1 MRFEGYSINTPQVF
15 ILRDT
20 RVAAPLYFSH
30 PHALNVLYGS
40 IDGHAKAGAP
50 VFAGTP
56 GTVVTRRNRQ
66 GFEFYARRYYD
77 GDGKQREQYLA
88 GPAGTADADRR
99 AEELKRQIDEVRA
112 LLPDLRLLGR
122 EGFQLADGKTY
133 ATLASLQQNGLFA
146 AGAML
151 IGSHAFGVLLNHLGV
166 KAAAY
171 ATEDTNIPRREAL
184 AFPHAVDK
192 PFLEI
197 LRESGIAFV
206 EVPKLD
212 PRQPSTSFKQRGT
225 SRFHVDL
232 LVPSRDESFPI
243 VPVPELQ
250 THATG
255 LPYLGYLRGE
265 AQQAVLLAR
274 EGCCLV
280 NVPLAERFA
289 VHKLLISQLRRGPG
303 GKAQKD
309 VLQACVLLAVL
320 GEKHPGAIEH
330 AMGHLPKSARRYVRK
345 ALGPARQKLLD
356 AHPRALEELEAVL
369 S

>member
-1 MRFEGYSINTPQVF
+1 M
-15 ILRDT
+15 LRDT
-20 RVAAPLYFSH
+20 EVAAPLYLSH
-30 PHALNVLYGS
+30 PSALSVLYGS
-40 IDGHAKAGAP
+40 VEGHSKAGAP
-50 VFAGTP
+50 VFAGTA

-77 GDGKQREQYLA
+77 GDGRQREQYVA
-88 GPAGTADADRR
+88 GPAGTADADHR
-99 AEELKRQIDEVRA
+99 AEELKRQIEEVKA

-133 ATLASLQQNGLFA
+133 ATLAALQLNGLFA
-146 AGAML
+146 AGAVL

-171 ATEDTNIPRREAL
+171 ATEDIDIARREAL
-184 AFPHAVDK
+184 AFPSAVGK

-232 LVPSRDESFPI
+232 LVPSRDDSFPI

-255 LPYLGYLRGE
+255 LPYLAYLLGE
-265 AQQAVLLAR
+265 AHQAALLAR
-274 EGCCLV
+274 EGCCPV

-289 VHKLLISQLRRGPG
+289 VHKLLISQLRRGTS
-303 GKAQKD
+303 GKADKD

-330 AMGHLPKSARRYVRK
+330 AVHRLPNSARRYVRK
-345 ALGPARQKLLD
+345 ALGPARQRLLEP
-356 AHPRALEELEAVL
+356 HPRALEELEAAL